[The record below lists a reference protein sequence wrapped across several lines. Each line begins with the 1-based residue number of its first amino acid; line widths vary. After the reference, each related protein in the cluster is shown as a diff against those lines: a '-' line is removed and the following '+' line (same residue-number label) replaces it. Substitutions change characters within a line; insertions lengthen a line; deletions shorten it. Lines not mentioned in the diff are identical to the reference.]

1 MTGYTTEDGVYHTT
15 GFSSEVIQTLSKL
28 AAAEVTT
35 LVEGWISDAE
45 DEINADVG
53 FPDTIRKEL
62 HFGDGDSNDFDLGPQ
77 DEHYVSLGD
86 FDPTGGVSE
95 IYEMIFGGEKMLRP
109 YPHDC
114 DEFTEFATTLLAAAA
129 WNGSNATVTAETT
142 EKVAGSYGIKAVFTG
157 SGYIQ
162 YPKTGY
168 INRSIDMF
176 TDFFCWLE
184 TTDKTAVITVRLYD
198 KDGNY
203 KEETITPNFN
213 SFGEY
218 HWLDIDSFTDGG
230 GGIDWF
236 SSNLQ
241 YIRIYVD
248 KVCTIYVDNL
258 CFADSWSF
266 TAPLGKFHTSIAEN
280 ITGETGPGYG
290 YPFVV
295 TYGYNPALPN
305 VPGNIKKACEWLV
318 GIYAIEYLRGIKWA
332 EIDFRLMADS
342 LEPDTPM
349 QKSAMLGLRDKWL
362 QNYQR
367 CLTRYGGKSYGTV

>member
-1 MTGYTTEDGVYHTT
+1 MVYTTEDGVYHTT

-45 DEINADVG
+45 NEINGDVG

-62 HFGDGDSNDFDLGPQ
+62 HLGDGDSRDFDLGPQ
-77 DEHYVSLGD
+77 DENYVSLGD

-95 IYEMIFGGEKMLRP
+95 IYEMLFSGLKMLRP

-114 DEFTEFATTLLAAAA
+114 DEFTEFSTDILAAAA
-129 WNGSNATVTAETT
+129 WNGSNATVTKDATH
-142 EKVAGSYGIKAVFTG
+142 KIAGSYSVKAVFAG

-168 INRSIDMF
+168 LNKNIDMY
-176 TDFFCWLE
+176 TDFFTWLE
-184 TTDKTAVITVRLYD
+184 TTNKSAVITIRLYD
-198 KDGNY
+198 INGNY
-203 KEETITPNFN
+203 AEQVLTPHFN
-213 SFGEY
+213 DQGEF
-218 HWLDIDSFTDGG
+218 HWLDIDTFTNGLT
-230 GGIDWF
+230 IDWF
-236 SSNLQ
+236 TNNLQ
-241 YIRIYVD
+241 YIRIYAD
-248 KVCTIYVDNL
+248 RACTIYVDNL
-258 CFADSWSF
+258 CFADSWSY
-266 TAPLGKFHTSIAEN
+266 TAPLGQFHISVAEN
-280 ITGETGPGYG
+280 INGEGGPDYG
-290 YPFVV
+290 YPFIV

-332 EIDFRLMADS
+332 EVDFRLMSDS

-349 QKSAMLGLRDKWL
+349 QKSALLGLRDKWL

-367 CLTRYGGKSYGTV
+367 CLTRYGGKSYGTVG